1 MKFEKMYMSAESK
14 TVTLHIEFDASH
26 LNEVHQL
33 VSDFDGVDDV
43 EIKKRRKRRS
53 LDQNAYMWELIG
65 KIAEIH
71 RIGVLEVYR
80 AILKDYG
87 VFEIIPV
94 RAENVERW
102 VETWK
107 QQGAGWICEDLGEC
121 RNFKGYRN
129 IKTYYGTSAYD
140 TKEMTRM
147 IEGVQQECKMLG
159 IETLTPEELM
169 RMGETNNE
177 QCDSDRAVN

>member
-1 MKFEKMYMSAESK
+1 MKFMKMYMSAESGA
-14 TVTLHIEFDASH
+14 VTLHIDFDPVY
-26 LNEVHQL
+26 LTEVHNL
-33 VSDFDGVDDV
+33 VRDFDGADEV

-94 RAENVERW
+94 RAENIDRW
-102 VETWK
+102 VDTWK
-107 QQGAGWICEDLGEC
+107 QQGSGWICEDLGEC
-121 RNFKGYRN
+121 RNFKGYHN
-129 IKTYYGTSAYD
+129 IKTYYGTSVYD

-147 IEGVQQECKMLG
+147 IEGVQQECRALG
-159 IETLTPEELM
+159 IETLTPEELV
-169 RMGETNNE
+169 RMGEQENE
-177 QCDSDRAVN
+177 QCNLDRAVN